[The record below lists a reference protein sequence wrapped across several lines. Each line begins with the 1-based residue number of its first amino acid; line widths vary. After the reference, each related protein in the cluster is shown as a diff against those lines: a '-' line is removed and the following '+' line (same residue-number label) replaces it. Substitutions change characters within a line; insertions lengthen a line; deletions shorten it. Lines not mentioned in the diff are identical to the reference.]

1 MLLVVDANILIG
13 ELLRKRGREL
23 IQHPQLDLYISER
36 VFSES
41 NYELNN
47 RVNIMV
53 KQGKMDEML
62 GNEVFEEAKSII
74 DSFINVVPIKEYKHL
89 ENKAKKRIP
98 RDPDD
103 WECVA
108 IALLLN
114 IDIWTNDEDFLG
126 CGIATWSTNTIRHYI
141 SGEI

>member
-13 ELLRKRGREL
+13 ELLRKKGREL

-41 NYELNN
+41 SYELNK

-53 KQGKMDEML
+53 KQGKMDQTL

-74 DSFINVVPIKEYKHL
+74 ESFINVVPKEEYKHL

-98 RDPDD
+98 RDPND

-126 CGIATWSTNTIRHYI
+126 CGIATWSTNTIRYYI
-141 SGEI
+141 SKEI